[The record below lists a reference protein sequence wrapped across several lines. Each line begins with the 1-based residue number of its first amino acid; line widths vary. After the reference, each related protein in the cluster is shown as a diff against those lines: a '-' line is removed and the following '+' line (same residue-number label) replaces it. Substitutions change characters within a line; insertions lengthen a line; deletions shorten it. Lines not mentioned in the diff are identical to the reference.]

1 LNAEAQ
7 VERARISEALDRL
20 RTGHPGPRVSLGELL
35 DALGERSFGLIVL
48 VLALPNGIPGPTV
61 PGFSAIS
68 GIPLILIGSQLLRG
82 WHEPRI
88 PQGFRRRSVT
98 LEGFK
103 RFLDRALP
111 RMRRVERWLRP
122 RPSWLTGVGGGRLAG
137 FAVMALGIVLALPV
151 PLGNL
156 PVAWSLMALALGL
169 LEEDSRALLL
179 GLVLGALSIAW
190 NALVVLGGAAIF
202 ARLEVYFR

>member
-1 LNAEAQ
+1 MSADAHLG
-7 VERARISEALDRL
+7 RARISDALDGL
-20 RTGHPGPRVSLGELL
+20 RQSHTGPRVSLGDLL
-35 DALGERSFGLIVL
+35 DALEDRGFGLIVL
-48 VLALPNGIPGPTV
+48 ALALPNGIPGPTL
-61 PGFSAIS
+61 PGFSALF
-68 GIPLILIGSQLLRG
+68 GIPLILVGTQLLRG

-88 PQGFRRRSVT
+88 PQWLRRRSVT
-98 LEGFK
+98 ADGFS

-111 RMRRVERWLRP
+111 RIRRVERWLRP
-122 RPSWLTGVGGGRLAG
+122 RDSWLTGVGGGRLAG
-137 FAVMALGIVLALPV
+137 IGTILMGIVLSLPV

-156 PVAWSLMALALGL
+156 PIAWSLVVLALGL

-190 NALVVLGGAAIF
+190 NVLVVLGGAAIF